1 MKEMTQDERRIWL
14 IEQLK
19 AEREDLAG
27 LEIPED
33 PEDQRLL
40 LRALVNV
47 RPPWPAATELLSV
60 QDEYLQGRLEER
72 GGAVSLESIPV
83 TDEGMAVW
91 RGDITRLAADAIV
104 NAANSQML
112 GCFVPNHHCIDNA
125 IHTYAGIEL
134 RLACAELMKAQ
145 GHEEGT
151 GTAKVTP
158 AFNLPSRYVIHT
170 VGPIV
175 YGPEPTLEDQRLL
188 ASCYTSSLDA
198 AKEAGCRSIAFCC
211 ISTGEFRYPHKEA
224 AQTAVSAVRQWKQ
237 ETDSDIEVIFDV
249 FKPVD
254 DRIYRKHLGC
264 R

>member
-1 MKEMTQDERRIWL
+1 MKEMTQDERRLWL
-14 IEQLK
+14 IEHLM
-19 AEREDLAG
+19 AERADLAG
-27 LEIPED
+27 LEIPGD
-33 PEDQRLL
+33 PDDQRLL

-47 RPPWPAATELLSV
+47 RPPREASTELLAV
-60 QDEYLQGRLEER
+60 QDRYLQGRLEER
-72 GGAVSLESIPV
+72 GGAVSLNGIPV
-83 TDEGMAVW
+83 TDEGLAIW
-91 RGDITRLAADAIV
+91 RGDITRIAADAIV

-134 RLACAELMKAQ
+134 RLACADLMEAQ

-151 GTAKVTP
+151 GLAKITP
-158 AFNLPSRYVIHT
+158 AFNLPSKYVIHT

-175 YGPEPTLEDQRLL
+175 YGVRPTAEDQRLL

-198 AKEAGCRSIAFCC
+198 AKEAGCQSIAFCC
-211 ISTGEFRYPHKEA
+211 ISTGEFRYPHEEA
-224 AQTAVSAVRQWKQ
+224 ARIAVAAVKQWKQ

-254 DRIYRKHLGC
+254 ERIYRKLLG
-264 R
+264 

>member
-1 MKEMTQDERRIWL
+1 MKDMTQDERRLWL
-14 IEQLK
+14 IEQLI
-19 AEREDLAG
+19 AERGDVAG

-33 PEDQRLL
+33 AEGQRLL

-47 RPPWPAATELLSV
+47 RPPEPASTELLSV
-60 QDEYLQGRLEER
+60 QDQYLAGRLQER
-72 GGAVSLESIPV
+72 GGAVPVEGIPV
-83 TDEGMAVW
+83 TKEGFAVW
-91 RGDITRLAADAIV
+91 RGDITRIAADAIV

-112 GCFVPNHHCIDNA
+112 GCFVPNHRCIDNA

-134 RLACAELMKAQ
+134 RLACAELMEAQ

-151 GTAKVTP
+151 GLAKVTS

-175 YGPEPTLEDQRLL
+175 YGPVPTLEDRRLL
-188 ASCYTSSLDA
+188 ASCYTSALDA

-211 ISTGEFRYPHKEA
+211 ISTGEFRYPNREA
-224 AQTAVSAVRQWKQ
+224 AKTAVSCVRQWKQ
-237 ETDSDIEVIFDV
+237 RTGSDIEVIFDV

-254 DRIYRKHLGC
+254 DRIYRKLLG
-264 R
+264 